1 MKPILLRAVK
11 IFTKNF
17 LSEVASKYIGEKG
30 VEEFKTELL
39 PKMELLAEVDK
50 DTIYFDGIHKIENEM
65 KNIMSKYPLTR
76 VVVFIDDSDRCS
88 PTKALEVFESI
99 KVFLGIDGEQ
109 YIKKIIQIPIILP
122 EWNVKDIGTLIND
135 LLKNN
140 LINNDYQ
147 DIIRKNTK
155 LISEVVENNPREVKR
170 FINNCIVAS
179 EIHSSNKKVGPIHF
193 LLVQAINIR
202 WSNFYQ
208 VIVGS
213 SKQFRQEVKKY
224 VQMQSDKRIAQLES
238 DKTEEGFSPEIK
250 RILRDLKVEDELWKF
265 LMDHIDALLQIKDW
279 GIYRRAAESVKE
291 IPTMPQEVSVSDR
304 ADLLDQNLKKTLKIW
319 SEIES
324 ISSELRERYS
334 PYPVMLKEHEVIFNR
349 IKELDI
355 RFRKMYDEG
364 DIDESGLTSTADD
377 LRPIKSNMEEWGD
390 TGNFAI
396 DNLHRELRFK
406 ISRMINNLGKA
417 KNIAIEITPRPA

>member
-1 MKPILLRAVK
+1 MRAVK

-65 KNIMSKYPLTR
+65 RNIMSKYPLTR

-99 KVFLGIDGEQ
+99 KVFLGIDGFVYIIGLSHVTISKLITVQYKESGIKGEQ

-250 RILRDLKVEDELWKF
+250 RILRDFKVEDELWKF

-279 GIYRRAAESVKE
+279 GIYRRARRVGKGNSNYA
-291 IPTMPQEVSVSDR
+291 TRNVS
-304 ADLLDQNLKKTLKIW
+304 
-319 SEIES
+319 
-324 ISSELRERYS
+324 
-334 PYPVMLKEHEVIFNR
+334 F
-349 IKELDI
+349 
-355 RFRKMYDEG
+355 
-364 DIDESGLTSTADD
+364 
-377 LRPIKSNMEEWGD
+377 
-390 TGNFAI
+390 
-396 DNLHRELRFK
+396 
-406 ISRMINNLGKA
+406 
-417 KNIAIEITPRPA
+417 